1 MWGVTPDVSHT
12 SCDLDDFDQSLVP
25 PILLAFDSMSPLSDY
40 AKVAWKS
47 IKRTPITRRL
57 PGLVNWAPMESPM
70 EGYTVVIAAMHRL
83 WPVVVANLKLISK
96 MRRSSMH
103 EVIVVVDVDEA
114 GLPELLRHAID
125 RLREAGL
132 PIRMLHYS
140 DAQLRVARSIQ
151 WGWVYSWM
159 SWSIG
164 IGAAETKRVILH
176 DLDALP
182 IDEGL
187 FERLYAAAEKT
198 GSQFQ
203 GIRAYRA
210 NGVTAEMNLV
220 TTFELVLDAEWVR
233 ANAEPHEGFNQAT
246 VVDGR
251 YVDFDT
257 WLAVQHRSPVRTL
270 EPVSADALV
279 HPSQLICQF
288 TDHVAGRGGRTSPTN
303 RLPILAYFV
312 HLGDPDFSLGDLAFA
327 IADSRTRSATMWGR
341 ETDIGSIPAEG
352 WAWMEKQIRRLEQH
366 LYGAT
371 RPEIEDYLEGFKR
384 RAGDKRTVGVE
395 ILAEGGVE
403 DR

>member
-1 MWGVTPDVSHT
+1 
-12 SCDLDDFDQSLVP
+12 
-25 PILLAFDSMSPLSDY
+25 MSPLTDY
-40 AKVAWKS
+40 AKAAWKS

-57 PGLVNWAPMESPM
+57 PGLVNWAPMESPK

-83 WPVVVANLKLISK
+83 WPVAVANLELIAR
-96 MRRSSMH
+96 MRRASMH
-103 EVIVVVDVDEA
+103 EVIVVLDVDAE
-114 GLPELLRHAID
+114 GVPEPLRLSVE
-125 RLREAGL
+125 RLREEGL
-132 PIRMLHYS
+132 PVRLLNYS
-140 DAQLRVARSIQ
+140 AEQLRVARSIQ

-164 IGAAETKRVILH
+164 IGAAETRRVILH

-182 IDEGL
+182 IDEDL
-187 FERLYAAAEKT
+187 FERLHWRAEAS
-198 GSQFQ
+198 GAQFQ
-203 GIRAYRA
+203 GIRAYRG
-210 NGVTAEMNLV
+210 NGITREMNLV

-233 ANAEPHEGFNQAT
+233 ANAEAHEGFNQVT
-246 VVDGR
+246 VVEGR

-257 WLAVQHRSPVRTL
+257 WLAVQHRAPVRTL

-312 HLGDPDFSLGDLAFA
+312 HLGDPTFSLGDLAVA
-327 IADSRTRSATMWGR
+327 IADPKTRSATMWER
-341 ETDIGSIPAEG
+341 ETDIASIPAEG

-366 LYGAT
+366 LFGAT

-384 RAGDKRTVGVE
+384 RAGEKRTVGVE
-395 ILAEGGVE
+395 LVATGGVE